1 MQKFDLPRQVL
12 SVSTRQII
20 ENAHSVSLP
29 QQRVDEVRAHEA
41 STAGHEKAGHPRS
54 LSCCKRPW
62 RRWKHGFTLSIRRDT
77 DLSSGLP
84 LTRHHREFGRL
95 IATGSALLYPSPPL
109 GIAPFQPVEKRNLG

>member
-1 MQKFDLPRQVL
+1 MKAGIDALECLFDSHRISDIPMQKFDLPRQVL

-41 STAGHEKAGHPRS
+41 STAGHEKAGHPKS

-62 RRWKHGFTLSIRRDT
+62 RPMEAQVHSEHSAGPRGSHGRAI
-77 DLSSGLP
+77 
-84 LTRHHREFGRL
+84 
-95 IATGSALLYPSPPL
+95 IASLA
-109 GIAPFQPVEKRNLG
+109 A